1 MKLPIITYIKRY
13 WPLLLVLAVLIYAYT
28 SGALG
33 LAMKGLLLI
42 PIFTLTAAASGLLL
56 RNVYNRSTT
65 DKYVDSKEDGVKQ
78 ITKDWDSLTPFQKI
92 VLTKIEALVYFV
104 GGALIAA
111 GLVIIINV

>member
-13 WPLLLVLAVLIYAYT
+13 WPLLIVLGVLIYAYT
-28 SGALG
+28 CGAIG
-33 LAMKGLLLI
+33 VAMKGLLLI

-65 DKYVDSKEDGVKQ
+65 DRYVDNKLLLR
-78 ITKDWDSLTPFQKI
+78 KDWDSLTPWQRI
-92 VLTKIEALVYFV
+92 LITKVEALTYFA